1 MTLKYLPLFVPLACS
16 LTSKKVVTVQ
26 CIYYRLLGAML
37 TVENTGIVFG
47 IFNFHLVSCAKS
59 GIPMECETFS
69 LRVILEP
76 LRIAVFQAV
85 MQCSV
90 TAYPVCHDVIRNAYQ
105 LANQLL
111 YFIDVQV
118 RHSIG

>member
-1 MTLKYLPLFVPLACS
+1 MILKYLPLFISLACS
-16 LTSKKVVTVQ
+16 LTSKKVVIIQ
-26 CIYYRLLGAML
+26 CIYYRLLGTML

-47 IFNFHLVSCAKS
+47 IFNFHLMSCAKS

-69 LRVILEP
+69 LRVFMGP

-85 MQCSV
+85 MLCSV
-90 TAYPVCHDVIRNAYQ
+90 TAYPVCHDVIQNAYQ

-111 YFIDVQV
+111 
-118 RHSIG
+118 